1 MLGKKT
7 LRSVQKE
14 SEQLL
19 EFGQR
24 LLEQQRR
31 EVVQENQTT
40 RQQVVRNDVKNSD
53 SQTGDDLETTLK
65 AEEQYQNVLNTSLSK
80 AREQELLK
88 KIQLLEAQLALERLL
103 LKDQKAAN
111 DIQQK
116 QVKCIFIQS

>member
-19 EFGQR
+19 EFGQK
-24 LLEQQRR
+24 LLEQQRQ
-31 EVVQENQTT
+31 EVVRESQAT
-40 RQQVVRNDVKNSD
+40 RQQVTRDVKHSD
-53 SQTGDDLETTLK
+53 SQTGDDLESTLK

-88 KIQLLEAQLALERLL
+88 KVQLLEAQLALERLL

-116 QVKCIFIQS
+116 QVKCIFNQS

>member
-24 LLEQQRR
+24 LLEQQRQ
-31 EVVQENQTT
+31 EVVRENQTT
-40 RQQVVRNDVKNSD
+40 SQQVVRNVQNSD

-88 KIQLLEAQLALERLL
+88 KVQLLEAQLALERLL

-116 QVKCIFIQS
+116 QVKCIFIHS